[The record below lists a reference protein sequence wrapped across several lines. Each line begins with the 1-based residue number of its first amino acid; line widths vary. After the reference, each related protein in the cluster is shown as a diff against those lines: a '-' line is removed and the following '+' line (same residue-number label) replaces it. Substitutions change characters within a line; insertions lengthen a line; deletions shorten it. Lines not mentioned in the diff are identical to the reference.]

1 MAEFERESVADA
13 LERAIAA
20 ADHLT
25 ARHAGAVA
33 AARALAEKID
43 AWQIIVEWALDDAAA
58 NDRRPAVP
66 ANDNVSLPSFLK
78 YLDEDSGEMARQ
90 TAALLEQHVGDKV
103 PFMWVFD
110 CFASYAGL
118 REALAPE
125 IDPPLTIGDLLIN
138 PEKPPERIRAV
149 PLLLLRKKQE
159 IPLPAETTRL
169 LSGDR
174 ILFAGQRGEKE
185 LQRRFLLEPS
195 PLTYVRTGVEPP
207 RSWLFRRLLQHDG
220 D

>member
-1 MAEFERESVADA
+1 M
-13 LERAIAA
+13 
-20 ADHLT
+20 
-25 ARHAGAVA
+25 
-33 AARALAEKID
+33 
-43 AWQIIVEWALDDAAA
+43 
-58 NDRRPAVP
+58 
-66 ANDNVSLPSFLK
+66 
-78 YLDEDSGEMARQ
+78 
-90 TAALLEQHVGDKV
+90 
-103 PFMWVFD
+103 
-110 CFASYAGL
+110 
-118 REALAPE
+118 
-125 IDPPLTIGDLLIN
+125 
-138 PEKPPERIRAV
+138 